1 MAGGPVLSALKQPV
15 SLNVP
20 GTRHCADVWVSD
32 SLAGRRAGGPRGGCL
47 NHFCLDS
54 PKQTAPLERVGV
66 LLLFF
71 FFLRLHLF
79 NFLEKGEERETER
92 DRNINIWLPL

>member
-1 MAGGPVLSALKQPV
+1 MYGWWSCPLCSEAACQSQ
-15 SLNVP
+15 
-20 GTRHCADVWVSD
+20 C
-32 SLAGRRAGGPRGGCL
+32 PRYPTLCG
-47 NHFCLDS
+47 
-54 PKQTAPLERVGV
+54 RVGV
-66 LLLFF
+66 RLTGRQKGGGAPGWLSEPLLPGQSEANCPFGKGGCSSFF